1 MAMSVVRFSILEH
14 YKLLTVVVL
23 AKTSLITTV
32 NLSRR
37 FGFLI
42 LFVGEQGS
50 QLFQVSEKNCTS
62 PQCDRRSGAF
72 CACDSLGRGEYECGC
87 QSGYYAYSKPNS
99 NYDQCAGKND

>member
-1 MAMSVVRFSILEH
+1 MSAVRFLILEH
-14 YKLLTVVVL
+14 YKLLTAAAW

-32 NLSRR
+32 NLTHR
-37 FGFLI
+37 FCFLF

-99 NYDQCAGKND
+99 KYDQCAGKND